1 MNRKPSEIK
10 QGNVCSLRKKLPQ
23 KTPELYFALIFSFF
37 YSFFDFHLL
46 YMKFEN
52 LTDQPREI
60 WAVFFFGKIW
70 VNFKN
75 TGGNMGE
82 LGALYML
89 QVGNPEKTQ
98 KKSN

>member
-1 MNRKPSEIK
+1 
-10 QGNVCSLRKKLPQ
+10 
-23 KTPELYFALIFSFF
+23 
-37 YSFFDFHLL
+37 
-46 YMKFEN
+46 MKFEN

>member
-1 MNRKPSEIK
+1 
-10 QGNVCSLRKKLPQ
+10 
-23 KTPELYFALIFSFF
+23 
-37 YSFFDFHLL
+37 
-46 YMKFEN
+46 MKFEN

-89 QVGNPEKTQ
+89 QVGNPEKNS
-98 KKSN
+98 KKVKLRG